1 MRTKQSSSSLRKMS
15 DDDLRGLEMNS
26 PGMTFGGM
34 REELKGLLKPIER
47 MAKGEANETDYRKV
61 KVFGYAWAGYDDL
74 WIPYQRKNY
83 KRCLDVLRS
92 DISELRKRTN
102 NARDMWIIT
111 SGVKTELKRRGLL

>member
-15 DDDLRGLEMNS
+15 SDDLEQLEINS

-47 MAKGEANETDYRKV
+47 MAKGEASKTDYEKV
-61 KVFGYAWAGYDDL
+61 KVFGYGWAGYDDL
-74 WIPYQRKNY
+74 WIPYHKRDY

-92 DISELRKRTN
+92 DIYEVRRRTN
-102 NARDMWIIT
+102 NARNVWMIT
-111 SGVKTELKRRGLL
+111 TGVKTELRRRGL